1 MRRMLV
7 LSFALTALLAG
18 AASAQQFSSLEERMT
33 EDQFKAAGLDKL
45 SPEEL
50 ARLNAFIANET
61 AEVAATLPA
70 ATPMADN
77 RGFYQRTGPQG
88 EIITSITGEFRG
100 WSGAGTRFV
109 LDNGQIWETTDSS
122 TRLSVKLTNPEV
134 TIEPGILD
142 SWYLR
147 VAGYNTRAKVKR
159 IK

>member
-1 MRRMLV
+1 MRRMLL
-7 LSFALTALLAG
+7 LSFALSALLAG

-33 EDQFKAAGLDKL
+33 EDEFKAAGLDKL

-50 ARLNAFIANET
+50 ARLNAFIAGET

-109 LDNGQIWETTDSS
+109 LDNGQVWETTDSS